1 MPGQG
6 GDPLDPAEV
15 GDVLEPLTADP
26 DTDAITELGPLQH
39 ATLTIPI
46 LAAPTDYVLR
56 VQASLWAP
64 MTIVGVDYNMNLKQ
78 RARRL

>member
-1 MPGQG
+1 M
-6 GDPLDPAEV
+6 DPNYT
-15 GDVLEPLTADP
+15 GDVLQLLEADP
-26 DTDAITELGPLQH
+26 ETDAIEELGPLQH

-46 LAAPTDYVLR
+46 LAAPTDYNLR

-64 MTIVGVDYNMNLKQ
+64 MTIVGVDYTMNLKQ

>member
-1 MPGQG
+1 MS
-6 GDPLDPAEV
+6 PLEAN
-15 GDVLEPLTADP
+15 P
-26 DTDAITELGPLQH
+26 DTDVIDELGPLKH

-46 LAAPTDYVLR
+46 LAAPTDYNLR
-56 VQASLWAP
+56 LQASLWAP